1 MNLTMMLFL
10 YDFALP
16 LGGIDA
22 MVAGPATPR
31 PASVRVRASASA
43 SATTDDRAEL
53 LGEAI
58 WMPPPSAT
66 VLEERQNA
74 LIRAMETQR

>member
-10 YDFALP
+10 YDFGLP
-16 LGGIDA
+16 FGGIDA

-43 SATTDDRAEL
+43 TTDDRAEL

-58 WMPPPSAT
+58 WLPPSSAM
-66 VLEERQNA
+66 VLEEGK
-74 LIRAMETQR
+74 TP